1 MSADLINLKLFDN
14 NAWFYRIVWYYG
26 HNLNETRR
34 QKVTIKDTQNSETG
48 SGIYQSGNNGTFV
61 LFHGITSKEYK
72 TERGALKAWQKLVDA
87 DLV

>member
-1 MSADLINLKLFDN
+1 M
-14 NAWFYRIVWYYG
+14 
-26 HNLNETRR
+26 
-34 QKVTIKDTQNSETG
+34 TIKDTQNSETG

>member
-1 MSADLINLKLFDN
+1 L
-14 NAWFYRIVWYYG
+14 YY
-26 HNLNETRR
+26 NSTELNETRR
-34 QKVTIKDTQNSETG
+34 QKVTISDTQNSETG